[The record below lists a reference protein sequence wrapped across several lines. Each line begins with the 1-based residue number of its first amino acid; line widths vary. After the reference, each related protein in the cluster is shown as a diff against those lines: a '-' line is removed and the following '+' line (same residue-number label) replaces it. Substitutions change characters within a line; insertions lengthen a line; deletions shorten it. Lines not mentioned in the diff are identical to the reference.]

1 MLQSQRS
8 GRAKKVSN
16 RPMGKTVIS
25 IMYRSLLFAFRKE
38 RLRLLFFA
46 CALLAAGCA
55 HDGSDASDEHP
66 HHHGGH
72 RGGRGGGQGFTN
84 PSPSP
89 SGF

>member
-1 MLQSQRS
+1 MCRF
-8 GRAKKVSN
+8 
-16 RPMGKTVIS
+16 
-25 IMYRSLLFAFRKE
+25 LLFGFRKE
-38 RLRLLFFA
+38 NLRLLLFA

-72 RGGRGGGQGFTN
+72 RAGRGGEQSFSN
-84 PSPSP
+84 PSASP

>member
-8 GRAKKVSN
+8 GRAKKLRN
-16 RPMGKTVIS
+16 RPEGKTVMS
-25 IMYRSLLFAFRKE
+25 IMCPSLLFAFRQEK
-38 RLRLLFFA
+38 LRLLLFA

-55 HDGSDASDEHP
+55 NDGSDASDEHP

-72 RGGRGGGQGFTN
+72 RGGRGGEQSFTN
-84 PSPSP
+84 PSPTP

>member
-8 GRAKKVSN
+8 GRAKKLRN
-16 RPMGKTVIS
+16 RPAGKTVIS
-25 IMYRSLLFAFRKE
+25 IMYRSLLFAVRKE
-38 RLRLLFFA
+38 RLRLLLFG

-55 HDGSDASDEHP
+55 NDGSDPSDEHP

-72 RGGRGGGQGFTN
+72 RGGREGGQSFTN
-84 PSPSP
+84 PSPLP